1 MAAMTGTQAESI
13 RRPRID
19 GEAAR
24 ARLLDA
30 ALRLFGERGFAA
42 TSTRDIAEAAGVN
55 LAAIRYYF
63 GDKQGLY
70 RATFTEPMGSPTDD
84 IALYDQP
91 HLSMPEVLTAFYAS
105 FLLNLKRGE
114 TVQLCVRLHFREM
127 VEPTGVWA
135 TEIEQGIRPAHEA
148 LVRVLARHLGVP
160 VDDEIHR
167 LAYVL
172 VAPAIQVFLARD
184 VIDAITPNLLATPE
198 AIDRHIQRLTAMGET
213 LVHAEAERRRAE
225 LKSA

>member
-1 MAAMTGTQAESI
+1 MSPAEADST

-19 GEAAR
+19 GEVAR

-30 ALRLFGERGFAA
+30 ALRLFGDRGFAA
-42 TSTRDIAEAAGVN
+42 TSTRDIAEEAGVN

-70 RATFTEPMGSPTDD
+70 RATFTEPLGSPTDD

-91 HLSMPEVLTAFYAS
+91 HLSLHESLLAFYDS
-105 FLLNLKRGE
+105 FLQPLNRGE
-114 TVQLCVRLHFREM
+114 TVRQCVRLHYREM

-148 LVRVLARHLGVP
+148 LTRVLARHLGVP
-160 VDDEIHR
+160 VDLELHR

-172 VAPAIQVFLARD
+172 VAPAIQVFLARE
-184 VIDAITPNLLATPE
+184 VIDAITPELLANPQ
-198 AIDRHIQRLTAMGET
+198 AIDRHIQSLTAMGQT
-213 LVHAEAERRRAE
+213 LVQAEARRRRATQ
-225 LKSA
+225 KTNPTS